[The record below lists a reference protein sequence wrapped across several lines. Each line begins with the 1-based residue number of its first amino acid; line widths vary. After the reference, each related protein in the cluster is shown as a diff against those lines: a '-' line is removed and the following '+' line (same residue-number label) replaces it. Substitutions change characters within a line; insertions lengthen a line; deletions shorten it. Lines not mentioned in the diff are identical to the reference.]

1 MSRQGVKTTANIP
14 PNDQSRREPAL
25 SRPVIT
31 NPRRD
36 RDNEFEPIT
45 YRVTQAPAS
54 ADVRE
59 RKRSA
64 LVGVQYAKQGH
75 EDALRRL
82 EDERQRYAN
91 AIIAARDQGATVQEC
106 AQQAGVSR
114 NALYELFRRINR
126 KAK

>member
-1 MSRQGVKTTANIP
+1 MSREGVKTTANHP

-31 NPRRD
+31 DPVRD
-36 RDNEFEPIT
+36 RDNGHEPIT
-45 YRVTQAPAS
+45 VTQAPAS

-64 LVGVQYAKQGH
+64 LVGVQYAKRGH
-75 EDALRRL
+75 TDALRRL
-82 EDERQRYAN
+82 EAERDRYAD
-91 AIIAARDQGATVQEC
+91 AIVAARDQGATVQEC

-114 NALYELFRRINR
+114 NAVYELFRRIRR
-126 KAK
+126 KA